1 MEDRELKEKIDGH
14 CERVLQRELSSLKEL
29 KNIVKSATTAMT
41 SVPKP
46 FKFLK
51 THYAPLTELF
61 KTLPDS
67 QEKVTPSPLSSSSQ
81 TSSQSSP

>member
-1 MEDRELKEKIDGH
+1 
-14 CERVLQRELSSLKEL
+14 VFQNELSSLKEL

-51 THYAPLTELF
+51 THYGPLTELF
-61 KTLPDS
+61 KALPDS
-67 QEKVTPSPLSSSSQ
+67 Q
-81 TSSQSSP
+81 